1 MDRLVKCVCLVVLLI
16 LAAYMAFMIVTVP
29 PAHGHAPKPLS
40 RAEPIVRM
48 VLQEANNEPFKG
60 QVAVA
65 ATVFDRVADGRWP
78 DTEHGVVYQPYQYS
92 GMALD
97 LRRYTAIQ
105 IESARRA
112 VHVARLGARPCGA
125 SVLWY
130 HTLDVNPTWDAKMEL
145 ACVIGNHIFFKE
157 W

>member
-29 PAHGHAPKPLS
+29 PAHGHMNIPLS

-60 QVAVA
+60 MVAVGSTA
-65 ATVFDRVADGRWP
+65 LDRIADSRWP
-78 DTEHGVVYQPYQYS
+78 DTAGGVVYQPYQYS
-92 GMALD
+92 GMALP
-97 LRRYTAIQ
+97 LRKYTPDQ
-105 IESARRA
+105 VERARRA
-112 VHVARLGARPCGA
+112 VHVARLGSRPCGS
-125 SVLWY
+125 SVLWF
-130 HTLDVNPTWDAKMEL
+130 HTLDVNPTWDAKMEV
-145 ACVIGNHIFFKE
+145 ACVIGNHIFFRE